1 MPTTCTASTQ
11 ESAVVNSIVADVNTK
26 RDFGTQCCF
35 GYKYTCTTTVETQ
48 TDIFT
53 SLHVHVETADVSVQA
68 DPESFLDKMNVQS
81 DHCYALP
88 ATPYPYTSPMKVL
101 LPAAVHTSSTQEYLC
116 SDDNGDDDDDE
127 GEEKEEQ
134 EQEEEQEE
142 EEEEEYVCSSQ
153 EFQSSTT
160 DTDSAMGTQEQ
171 TYETETK
178 YLVFSSCLKKLFT
191 KCPSCGDVV
200 SERRFTTTG
209 SLLTVKLTCVQGHD
223 SLWNSQ
229 PMIKQSPVGNL
240 LIASSILFTG
250 NTFGSIQSF
259 SSCLGLEIISE
270 RVFYSIQDRYLFPV
284 INHTWQEEQRQVI
297 ESICSK
303 DIVYLSGDG
312 RCDSPGHNAKYGTYT
327 LMDNDSGKVAAFS
340 LVQVSEVTSSNA
352 MEKEGFERC
361 LKSLQDANVCIACI
375 ATDRHVSISST
386 MDKNHSEIKHQYDVW
401 HFSKSIVKKL
411 TNKAKLKQC
420 QDLAPWI
427 QSVSNHLW
435 WCCATCDGD
444 VQILRERWL
453 SMLHHIT
460 NKHSWHEADVY
471 HECSHPVLT
480 RRQVRKTCWL
490 KPGSPSFVALED
502 VVTNP
507 RILKDMAKLTE
518 FCHTGSLE
526 VYHSMMLKYS
536 PKREHFSYKGMMAR
550 TQLAAIDNNANVG
563 RKQATV
569 ERGVNVGEARYRQSF
584 TKRQKRW
591 VIKPIMEKKSYAFLN
606 EMQTMVLTRCKDNRA
621 AAEAISVN
629 LPQNIASEPVP
640 SKEELIRK
648 HRSRFDRS

>member
-1 MPTTCTASTQ
+1 M
-11 ESAVVNSIVADVNTK
+11 
-26 RDFGTQCCF
+26 
-35 GYKYTCTTTVETQ
+35 
-48 TDIFT
+48 
-53 SLHVHVETADVSVQA
+53 
-68 DPESFLDKMNVQS
+68 
-81 DHCYALP
+81 
-88 ATPYPYTSPMKVL
+88 
-101 LPAAVHTSSTQEYLC
+101 
-116 SDDNGDDDDDE
+116 
-127 GEEKEEQ
+127 
-134 EQEEEQEE
+134 
-142 EEEEEYVCSSQ
+142 
-153 EFQSSTT
+153 
-160 DTDSAMGTQEQ
+160 
-171 TYETETK
+171 
-178 YLVFSSCLKKLFT
+178 
-191 KCPSCGDVV
+191 
-200 SERRFTTTG
+200 
-209 SLLTVKLTCVQGHD
+209 LTVKLTCVQGHD

-270 RVFYSIQDRYLFPV
+270 RVFYSIHDRYLFPV

-435 WCCATCDGD
+435 WWCATCDGD

-460 NKHSWHEADVY
+460 NKHLWHEADVY

-490 KPGSPSFVALED
+490 IPGSPSFVALED